1 MSNGDRPWHLPAGL
15 HGLAQ
20 ARLAALL
27 RPAGASTE
35 DFAAPAGEAALSP
48 AGGLGWRVCRNPVTM
63 FVGGVAAVVLELA
76 EPRVRTGVW
85 EHTAFRTDPLGRLQR
100 TGYAAMMTVYGPRSR
115 AAAMIAGVNRRHA
128 TIAGRTPAGEA
139 YRADDPELL
148 AWVQATAAFGF
159 LAARERLVAP
169 LAPAERDAYYA
180 EGGPAARLYG
190 VTAPPADAAAVE
202 ALFDDLRPRLEP
214 SPIVTEFLRIVLR
227 MPALPVLARP
237 VQRLLVRAAV
247 DCLPG
252 WTRTRLALDG
262 PDWSLPPAGTAL
274 LRRLARGADR
284 LVLSTHPGVQACAR
298 LGLAPEALYR
308 DGP

>member
-1 MSNGDRPWHLPAGL
+1 
-15 HGLAQ
+15 
-20 ARLAALL
+20 
-27 RPAGASTE
+27 
-35 DFAAPAGEAALSP
+35 
-48 AGGLGWRVCRNPVTM
+48 M

-227 MPALPVLARP
+227 MPALPVLARGACMRFLATRAYDWLHTP
-237 VQRLLVRAAV
+237 ADALV
-247 DCLPG
+247 
-252 WTRTRLALDG
+252 TRKDPLVFA
-262 PDWSLPPAGTAL
+262 
-274 LRRLARGADR
+274 RRL
-284 LVLSTHPGVQACAR
+284 SFY
-298 LGLAPEALYR
+298 EAEGER
-308 DGP
+308 VFRPPNA